1 MAQSLEQYVSQ
12 YTKAYQPA
20 YDAIQAQLDA
30 QPGRLEA
37 TTQQINRDYAQQ
49 QNTLNRNKNTAAET
63 ASMQAA
69 GSGGSFGGAA
79 NIANRKYYEQ
89 SFVPAQTQLQTNQ
102 ANALSNARQANED
115 QRLSLASQLANM
127 KSQAT
132 AAATQQY
139 YSDLEAE
146 RARQAQAA
154 QQNAYYKYLMEATKN
169 ATPTYS
175 LSSTRNQYGGFDW
188 TDSNGNPHTLA
199 TVAAAAAG
207 GATSGD
213 AFNNALYQLAKQA
226 ANQGDYYSQVLVQQ
240 MDNGKRFAKGYPAG
254 TSSNIL
260 KTLNLNVTDW

>member
-12 YTKAYQPA
+12 YTQAYQPA

-37 TTQQINRDYAQQ
+37 TNQQINRDYAQQ
-49 QNTLNRNKNTAAET
+49 QATLNRNRNAAAET

-89 SFVPAQTQLQTNQ
+89 SFVPAQAQLQTNQ
-102 ANALSNARQANED
+102 ANALANARQANED
-115 QRLSLASQLANM
+115 QRLSLTSQLANL

-154 QQNAYYKYLMEATKN
+154 QQNAYYKYLMEAAKN
-169 ATPTYS
+169 AQNS
-175 LSSTRNQYGGFDW
+175 GGVKTWDFGNGYKVYDNNGEAMY
-188 TDSNGNPHTLA
+188 TLNGNQISRGDFLSNANVNNWNLWNDIWNSGTKTNGIGSDTISLYNNL
-199 TVAAAAAG
+199 G
-207 GATSGD
+207 NNSYLKNMLRNDYRTSY
-213 AFNNALYQLAKQA
+213 LY
-226 ANQGDYYSQVLVQQ
+226 
-240 MDNGKRFAKGYPAG
+240 
-254 TSSNIL
+254 
-260 KTLNLNVTDW
+260 